1 MRPRT
6 RPSAVLPAT
15 SSTVTV
21 LFALRCATTAL
32 SRDAVECT
40 GMSLASMRKLPG
52 VRMTASSAACSANS
66 TALFLASLAS
76 RACADAWKC
85 FRTSSSRWRLRNS
98 STLFWRSFGW
108 RAHIVA
114 FSAQLASALPAVC
127 LASSGASPLAFS
139 RALRFASTSSAF
151 LFASSCCRRLARF
164 SSIFSSRRR
173 ISSSFT
179 CRDSASAC
187 FRFLQAS
194 SRCLVSSEASCSC
207 LSSSGCGDFA
217 ERTSWLCSFSRL
229 FSPSNLALPLSP
241 CCCMSSGTLSSL
253 TSSVFPASL

>member
-151 LFASSCCRRLARF
+151 LFASAS
-164 SSIFSSRRR
+164 
-173 ISSSFT
+173 
-179 CRDSASAC
+179 SASFFCSAS
-187 FRFLQAS
+187 LLLASAS
-194 SRCLVSSEASCSC
+194 SASFLLSAWIRCTSASWAFLLASASSASFLRS
-207 LSSSGCGDFA
+207 A
-217 ERTSWLCSFSRL
+217 WILC
-229 FSPSNLALPLSP
+229 A
-241 CCCMSSGTLSSL
+241 
-253 TSSVFPASL
+253 